1 MREKVTRSFYLKK
14 VLITM
19 AKTSGEKVKT
29 LTEYLKMVF
38 EAYPKA
44 DSRKYK
50 LDADSERYR
59 VMNDWR
65 FLGAA
70 KDVCA
75 ASVFAFT
82 MNANQNAV
90 ELSSELASFP
100 ISQLAPTR
108 DKKKHQEFVEGLVWF
123 AALDNYIAIMTNQTV
138 SFSALEEYLQ
148 WIIGRV
154 CGELVTVSLVEP
166 KRIDLRECDMSQ
178 AKRIVISNSID
189 VTPIERHSDAKKQAF
204 HASGRGWNVLKAIY
218 KALGKHPPR
227 LPLNNENALAQIDV
241 DVIVSARRF
250 KSGTGRLPDAVERLA
265 DSFKDVQNPPI
276 AIEFSDGRKVS
287 LEEYR
292 VKKTFQIESDNKI
305 PRVASVCTLLDAW
318 LRTQVGIINSA
329 TV

>member
-1 MREKVTRSFYLKK
+1 MSEKVTRSFYLKK
-14 VLITM
+14 AVITK
-19 AKTSGEKVKT
+19 AKSSGEPVKT
-29 LTEYLKMVF
+29 LKEYLEMVF
-38 EAYPKA
+38 ATYPKA
-44 DSRKYK
+44 DSRKYQ

-59 VMNDWR
+59 VMNDWK

-90 ELSSELASFP
+90 ELSSDLESFP
-100 ISQLAPTR
+100 ISQLAPIR

-123 AALDNYIAIMTNQTV
+123 AALDNYMAIMTNQAV

-154 CGELVTVSLVEP
+154 CGESVAVSLAEP
-166 KRIDLRECDMSQ
+166 KRIDFRECDMSQ

-189 VTPIERHSDAKKQAF
+189 VKPAERQADTKKQAY

-218 KALGKHPPR
+218 KALGKNPPR
-227 LPLNNENALAQIDV
+227 LPLHNENALAQIDV
-241 DVIVSARRF
+241 DVIISARRF

-265 DSFKDVQNPPI
+265 DSFKDVPNPPI
-276 AIEFSDGRKVS
+276 AIEFTDGRKVS

-305 PRVASVCTLLDAW
+305 PKVTSVCALLNEW
-318 LRTQVGIINSA
+318 LRTQVGLINSA